1 MRNASALGQKSRI
14 APLLPAFPA
23 YYITAKPAM
32 NPETAVTLALEV
44 ILTKKSLQ
52 YSMYVTTGSAMNYKY
67 STSVDAKHHGTSLSE

>member
-1 MRNASALGQKSRI
+1 
-14 APLLPAFPA
+14 
-23 YYITAKPAM
+23 M